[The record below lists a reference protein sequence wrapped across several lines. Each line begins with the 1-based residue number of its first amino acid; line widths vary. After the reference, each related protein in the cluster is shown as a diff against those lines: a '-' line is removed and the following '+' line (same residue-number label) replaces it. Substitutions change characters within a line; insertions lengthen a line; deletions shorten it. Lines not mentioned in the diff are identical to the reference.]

1 MQKDT
6 LLDMPAHNAPP
17 RQSTLKDIRNNFS
30 LGARTFLMTDLWPL
44 ATASQKRRLFAS
56 YFANIFFSALQ
67 PISAILLSQSLQAIA
82 SQQTTVPLFGLNLKP
97 KTSLYLYIAFIGIS
111 FSSDYFKSRLL
122 FGITNAI
129 EKKRVKQVVT
139 QYNQAPYQEHM
150 AMQPQATEVLTNL
163 MGADQAIKLASV
175 ANMQPPLFNLIAATL
190 AAVLLEHKSLTW
202 VIIPYI
208 ITALVIKELIHSCVR
223 NKAATANVGIADVLK
238 RFRPSPGKAAMM
250 KNFGRENLE
259 TKITD
264 NLLATANQ
272 NSGVPKWHQ
281 NYRLLLGIIT
291 FGLSFYYI
299 ESVAEDGLEP
309 SNIGQVTYMLSYLAS
324 LFSSF
329 SSFNQSVGDVKDSF
343 SAIQGA
349 RLFKNQLTQIQAQH
363 QATSSNGNAAMGL
376 EFRQVSYQYS
386 TPSTDDSHTPLAG
399 PTVVNINLAIPK
411 NELVVLSGPSRSGR
425 STLAKLA
432 AGLNNPTQGDIFV
445 NGKNL
450 AAMSPS
456 ERTQL
461 VAYVPQTPK
470 LQGDKSVLYHML
482 YTICDDTT
490 LFELRHLTSRE
501 LEDELRGTD
510 EYRLAI
516 ETLERFGIGAAL
528 LHQHESSL
536 AGSDHYRLSLAMAF
550 AQKTD
555 IIIIDQMFANFDKD
569 TQERLEDMIKRMD
582 TKTRLIISNVPGLFD
597 DCERLRL
604 NERGHLDAST
614 TVRTLRK

>member
-1 MQKDT
+1 MQTDT

-30 LGARTFLMTDLWPL
+30 LGARTFLMSDLWPL
-44 ATASQKRRLFAS
+44 ATAPQKRRLFAS

-202 VIIPYI
+202 VIVPYI

-223 NKAATANVGIADVLK
+223 NKTATTNVGMADVLK

-299 ESVAEDGLEP
+299 ESVAEHGLEP

-324 LFSSF
+324 LYSSF

-343 SAIQGA
+343 SAIKGA
-349 RLFKNQLTQIQAQH
+349 RLFSTKLSETQAQH
-363 QATSSNGNAAMGL
+363 HPTSGNGDARQGL
-376 EFRQVSYQYS
+376 EFRDVDYQYS
-386 TPSTDDSHTPLAG
+386 TPSTDDSSPQLTH
-399 PTVVNINLAIPK
+399 PTVKGINLAIPK
-411 NELVVLSGPSRSGR
+411 GELVVLSGPSRSGR

-432 AGLNNPTQGDIFV
+432 AGLNNPTRGDIFV
-445 NGKNL
+445 NGQNL

-456 ERTQL
+456 DRTQL

-482 YTICDDTT
+482 YTICDDST
-490 LFELRHLTSRE
+490 LFDLKDLTSRE
-501 LEDELRGTD
+501 LQDRLTGTD

-516 ETLERFGIGAAL
+516 ETLVACGIEPAL

-555 IIIIDQMFANFDKD
+555 IIIIDQMFANFDD
-569 TQERLEDMIKRMD
+569 ETQHRLAETIKSMG

-597 DCERLRL
+597 DCQRIQL
-604 NERGHLDAST
+604 NDRGQLDTPATAPSA
-614 TVRTLRK
+614 RK